1 LAAIAVYRAL
11 EGAPTFGLHTMLRV
25 GGLTPLSTTDW
36 PGMLAAVVFCQGC
49 PWRCGYCH
57 NPGLIPARGDSE
69 IPWEDV
75 LAFLRRRHG
84 LLDGVVFSGGEPTLQ
99 PGLAEAMREVRAL
112 GFKIGLHTG
121 GAYPR
126 RLAEV
131 LPLVDWVGLDAK
143 APFKDYP
150 YITGI
155 EGSGERALS
164 SLESVLA
171 SGVAHEIRTT
181 VHPALLTDADVVGLA
196 QDLSARGVKRY
207 VIQAF
212 RSQGCA
218 NAELAQCTK
227 REHPLTSLEDEV
239 ARLFP
244 PRP

>member
-1 LAAIAVYRAL
+1 
-11 EGAPTFGLHTMLRV
+11 MLRV
-25 GGLTPLSTTDW
+25 GGLTPLSASDW

-57 NPGLIPARGDSE
+57 NPGLIPARGENE
-69 IPWEDV
+69 IPWDDV
-75 LAFLRRRHG
+75 LSFLRRRQG

-99 PGLAEAMREVRAL
+99 PELADAMRAVRAL
-112 GFKIGLHTG
+112 GFKVGLHTG

-143 APFKDYP
+143 AAFADYAR
-150 YITGI
+150 ITGVP
-155 EGSGERALS
+155 GSGVSALA
-164 SLESVLA
+164 SLEQVLA

-181 VHPALLTDADVVGLA
+181 VHPALLSDADVVGLA
-196 QDLSARGVKRY
+196 GALSAHGVKRH

-218 NAELAQCTK
+218 DAA
-227 REHPLTSLEDEV
+227 LT
-239 ARLFP
+239 ARP
-244 PRP
+244 E

>member
-1 LAAIAVYRAL
+1 
-11 EGAPTFGLHTMLRV
+11 MLRV

-57 NPGLIPARGDSE
+57 NPHLIPARGDSE
-69 IPWEDV
+69 ISWDDV
-75 LAFLRRRHG
+75 LTFLRRRQG

-99 PGLAEAMREVRAL
+99 PELADAMREVRAL

-126 RLAEV
+126 RLVEV

-143 APFKDYP
+143 APFADYAR
-150 YITGI
+150 ITGVA
-155 EGSGERALS
+155 GSGAPARA
-164 SLESVLA
+164 SLDAVLA

-181 VHPALLTDADVVGLA
+181 VHPALLPAADVAALSHDLA
-196 QDLSARGVKRY
+196 ARGVARH

-212 RSQGCA
+212 RSQGCVDA
-218 NAELAQCTK
+218 ALVQ
-227 REHPLTSLEDEV
+227 S
-239 ARLFP
+239 ARGVKV
-244 PRP
+244 